1 MAYNRGDGLF
11 GLVGAL
17 ADEAKWFTD
26 QRAPYPIERNVRA
39 ALSSPFEERPV
50 PQALLDGARGVGRA
64 VLDDEVD
71 STEPRRR
78 SPRPRRREMS
88 QAHERR
94 ISDDMAAL
102 RNEVR
107 ALGEAVDRLVRD
119 HDG

>member
-1 MAYNRGDGLF
+1 MAYRRGEGVF

-17 ADEAKWFTD
+17 ADEAKWFSD

-39 ALSSPFEERPV
+39 AVTSPLDGRSV
-50 PQALLDGARGVGRA
+50 PQAFLDGARGVADA

-78 SPRPRRREMS
+78 STRPRRRDIS
-88 QAHERR
+88 RARARR
-94 ISDDMAAL
+94 TSDDLDEL
-102 RNEVR
+102 RAELQAV
-107 ALGEAVDRLVRD
+107 AEAVERLTHD

>member
-1 MAYNRGDGLF
+1 MAYRRGDGAF
-11 GLVGAL
+11 GLIGAL

-39 ALSSPFEERPV
+39 ATSSPFDERSV

-78 SPRPRRREMS
+78 SPRPRRREVS
-88 QAHERR
+88 QTGERR
-94 ISDDMAAL
+94 TSDDLVEL
-102 RNEVR
+102 RAELR
-107 ALGEAVDRLVRD
+107 ALAEAVDRLIRD
-119 HDG
+119 HHG